1 MPRTTFIILCCLLAA
16 PAQALQDP
24 VAAALAVGEQ
34 AEADGRSQAAYEHYE
49 RATQGRPGDP
59 QLVEHVLRVLKAEGD
74 RDAGMLWAGHWYAAA
89 ANASGRA
96 NPSGKARKVL
106 PADPRPAALAQAR
119 AGAVGELK
127 SFAAAR
133 EASGSD
139 REEDLLLAWW
149 ARRLALDLAQ
159 GHPALL
165 ESLGALADGRF
176 LVDVSFGSPTLKA
189 LERQAKSLIGGGR
202 TSEGLMLA
210 RTLHGIC
217 VQAGFQDLKG
227 PRPKGTGRLRTSAGQ
242 LMGRARKRLRKLQG
256 EPWTLDELDWLDLD
270 QAEAFTRAHGSFG
283 MPGLA
288 ISPEGLYRVET
299 DCGFETLQGVTA
311 TIERHHRRLVNF
323 YGQDPFDGRP
333 GLVRIVPEAQG
344 LEAEGAGFF
353 WVGGFQGGDTTVM
366 RFSHGTIEGLGHGLT
381 HELTHRFDGA
391 IYPGQ
396 PAWLTEG
403 KASWTGSAYGHSR
416 ETEFVENHLNVGTL
430 EGVWFDGYGRLPKLR
445 DLITGQVEDYRDN
458 YAAGYSLYVY
468 LNTEESEEGRRL
480 YQERL
485 QGFMESARDGANRR
499 VVQFERWF
507 CDGKNGRPLGLE
519 AFAETY
525 DEFLSGAGWKEP
537 GDWRKRYTSATPPV
551 GPQPYVYDEPTWT
564 WTRSRTEPYFGDG
577 GAGEAA
583 RLFEDLGQSKMA
595 ARAYIWSLCT
605 DGRLPVSEQ
614 HLARLLVGMKRP
626 HAAWVMSSQLR
637 FPGWP
642 AEEPA
647 PFLNKLP
654 RTRALLKKLKET
666 AAEFTEEL
674 LPSSA
679 GAMLGD
685 ALRLARWLGEPE
697 LDLVTPTKMARGF
710 DASPRPMADQGWLED
725 ELTGYDKN
733 RKENLWFEGEYG
745 DVILGRRV
753 ARRGTGRVDRRGG
766 GKTFVRGKAFQVP
779 GTYRIRTRVRF
790 TTVWASGSIV
800 LGWTRRDRNVRV
812 NFTGGSYRFANGEPG
827 EEPAFERVNW
837 SISGLRS
844 REGPLG
850 SNPKGVHKFES
861 PRNAFDLELLVDGGA
876 VQVFLNGE
884 PLGTYHTA
892 LGEPIEGFI
901 GFATSAGAIRFGTP
915 TIQRLD
921 RARSA
926 GRPGLA
932 PVGLDLTRGESPS
945 FGTLENRPVHGLEP
959 STQGTLL
966 LWIPTPNSPA
976 RRDRLLS
983 RARTAAERL
992 ASAARREAITQP
1004 IVVALP
1010 DGLDAQVVAQLT
1022 EEWNELFDVDPKVI
1036 VHHLGLK
1043 EAIGR
1048 ARQDGPA
1055 DLGKRWLIFLDAGSV
1070 ARVVAPFFAS
1080 DDGFDKDMEH
1090 WLRVFRDNGSPLREL
1105 PEVQRPDLTDEG
1117 D

>member
-1 MPRTTFIILCCLLAA
+1 MSRTIFLILFALLTSLARA
-16 PAQALQDP
+16 TQDP

-34 AEADGRSQAAYEHYE
+34 AELEGRTQAAYEHYK

-59 QLVEHVLRVLKAEGD
+59 QLVEHVLRVLAAEGD
-74 RDAGMLWAGHWYAAA
+74 RDASMLWAGHWYAAA

-96 NPSGKARKVL
+96 KPSGSARKVL

-119 AGAVGELK
+119 AAAVGELN

-133 EASGSD
+133 QSSGVD
-139 REEDLLLAWW
+139 REDDLLLAWW
-149 ARRLALDLAQ
+149 AQRLALDLAQ
-159 GHPALL
+159 GHPALS
-165 ESLGALADGRF
+165 ESLGAQAEGRF
-176 LVDVSFGSPTLKA
+176 LVDVSFGDPTLKA
-189 LERQAKSLIGGGR
+189 LDRQAKSLIGGGR
-202 TSEGLMLA
+202 TAEGLLLA
-210 RTLHGIC
+210 RTLHGMC
-217 VQAGFQDLKG
+217 VQAGFLDLKG
-227 PRPKGTGRLRTSAGQ
+227 PRPTGTGRLRAAAGQ
-242 LMGRARKRLRKLQG
+242 LMGRARNRLRKLQG
-256 EPWTLDELDWLDLD
+256 EPWTLEELDWLDLGE
-270 QAEAFTRAHGSFG
+270 AEAFTRAHSSFG
-283 MPGLA
+283 VPGLA

-323 YGQDPFDGRP
+323 YGQDPFEGRP

-344 LEAEGAGFF
+344 LEAEGAPFF
-353 WVGGFQGGDTTVM
+353 WVGGFQGGDTTVF

-403 KASWTGSAYGHSR
+403 KATWTGSAYGHSR
-416 ETEFVENHLNVGTL
+416 ETEFVANHLNVGTL

-445 DLITGQVEDYRDN
+445 DLISGELEDYRDN
-458 YAAGYSLYVY
+458 YSAGYALYVY
-468 LNTEESEEGRRL
+468 LNSEEYEDGRRL

-485 QGFMESARDGANRR
+485 QGFMESARDGAKRR
-499 VVQFERWF
+499 VEQFERWF
-507 CDGKNGRPLGLE
+507 CDGEQGRPKGLE

-525 DEFLSGAGWKEP
+525 DEFLKGAYWKEP
-537 GDWRKRYTSATPPV
+537 GPWRKRYTQATPPV

-564 WTRSRTEPYFGDG
+564 WTRSRTEPYFGDD
-577 GAGEAA
+577 GAREAG
-583 RLFEDLGQSKMA
+583 RLFEDLEQAKLA
-595 ARAYIWSLCT
+595 ARAYIWSLST
-605 DGRLPVSEQ
+605 DGRLPVTEE
-614 HLARLLVGMKRP
+614 HLAHLLAGLKRP
-626 HAAWVMSSQLR
+626 HGAWVVASQLR
-637 FPGWP
+637 FPSWP
-642 AEEPA
+642 AVAPA

-654 RTRALLKKLKET
+654 RTRALLKKLEET
-666 AAEFTEEL
+666 ATEFTAEL

-685 ALRLARWLGEPE
+685 AVRLARWLGEPE
-697 LDLVTPTKMARGF
+697 LALASPTQVARGF
-710 DASPRPMADQGWLED
+710 DSGPQRMVDQGWFEE
-725 ELTGYDKN
+725 ELSGYDKD
-733 RKENLWFEGEYG
+733 RKDDLWFAGEYG
-745 DVILGRRV
+745 DVILGRRE

-766 GKTFVRGKAFQVP
+766 GKTFVRGQAFQVP

-790 TTVWASGSIV
+790 TTAWASGSIV

-812 NFTGGSYRFANGEPG
+812 NFTGGDYKFANGEPG

-837 SISGLRS
+837 NIGGLRS

-850 SNPKGVHKFES
+850 SNPSGVHKFQT

-884 PLGTYHTA
+884 PLGTYHSA
-892 LGEPIEGFI
+892 LGEPIEGFV

-932 PVGLDLTRGESPS
+932 PVGLDLTSGESPS
-945 FGTLENRPVHGLEP
+945 FGTLQNRPVHGLEP

-966 LWIPTPNSPA
+966 LWIPTPNSSG
-976 RRDRLLS
+976 RSERLLS
-983 RARTAAERL
+983 RIRTSAERL
-992 ASAARREAITQP
+992 AGAARREAITQS

-1010 DGLDAQVVAQLT
+1010 DGLGADVVAQLT
-1022 EEWNELFDVDPKVI
+1022 QEWTEIFEVPPKVI
-1036 VHHLGLK
+1036 LHHLGLN
-1043 EAIGR
+1043 EALGR

-1080 DDGFDKDMEH
+1080 DDGFDRDMEH
-1090 WLRVFRDNGSPLREL
+1090 WLRVFRDNGSPIRDL
-1105 PEVQRPDLTDEG
+1105 PEVQRPDLTDE